1 MGCQPPEVSPAVP
14 PVWVMPTPRPVPSVL
29 VTTHYL
35 EEAQALASRVVVLAG
50 GPSSP
55 RAAWTTSPPRS
66 TSAGCTCAPRPCPSS
81 RWAPRWRAATAP
93 TPCTPPTPTSWSGR
107 SRSRGG
113 VHRAAFFQFGVGI
126 AEQRATPWERYLRTL
141 PLSGIQRLAGRVQV
155 TCGKPP
161 ASFPAGQPRS
171 PRYLPTPAVGGADLV
186 GGARPGRLARGLAGP
201 CGVSGGVRGPGRVG
215 LPARRGRQ
223 LPLKAVWV

>member
-1 MGCQPPEVSPAVP
+1 
-14 PVWVMPTPRPVPSVL
+14 MPTPRPVPSVL
-29 VTTHYL
+29 LTTHYL

-50 GPSSP
+50 GRVIAQGGVDDITAQVGLSRVHV
-55 RAAWTTSPPRS
+55 RA
-66 TSAGCTCAPRPCPSS
+66 RPCPSS

-93 TPCTPPTPTSWSGR
+93 TPCTPPTPTGWSGR